1 MIYTVTLNPS
11 LDYVMMS
18 NIEKGSINRSEEEEY
33 FAGGK
38 GINVSI
44 MLKNL
49 GIENKALGFL
59 AGFTGKEAERILN
72 SKGVDNNFIYIDEGF
87 TRINVKIKNTEG
99 ETEINAC
106 GPYIKKQYIDMLLD
120 LIGCM
125 KKDDIIVM
133 SGSEPASGEESIYRL
148 MAKTAFDCG
157 IKFIADTTGKN
168 LKEVIKYKPFLV
180 KPNKAELEQYFGK
193 KAESR
198 EEIINLELRLKN
210 EGAENVIVS
219 NGKEGAFLLSEN
231 GKIYYAEAPEG
242 KVINTVGSGDS
253 MVAGFIAGM
262 INCKNEKDAFKLAV
276 SAGSATAFSK
286 GIGEKEKVY
295 EIYKSM
301 KLQGVVL

>member
-11 LDYVMMS
+11 LDYVTES
-18 NIEKGSINRSEEEEY
+18 SIEKNCLNRSKREEY

-38 GINVSI
+38 GINVSL

-49 GIENKALGFL
+49 GMESKALGFL
-59 AGFTGKEAERILN
+59 AGFTGNETERILN
-72 SKGVDNNFIYIDEGF
+72 EKGVGNNFIYLDEGF

-106 GPYIKKQYIDMLLD
+106 GPYIKKPYIDMLLD

-125 KKDDIIVM
+125 KKTDIIVM
-133 SGSEPASGEESIYRL
+133 SGSEPKSDEESIYKA
-148 MAKTAFDCG
+148 MAEKAFDCG

-168 LKEVIKYKPFLV
+168 LKEVIKYKPLLI
-180 KPNKAELEQYFGK
+180 KPNRKETEEYFGK

-198 EEIINLELRLKN
+198 EEIINMALKLQK
-210 EGAENVIVS
+210 EGAERVIVS
-219 NGKEGAFLLSEN
+219 DGAEGAVFIGKEG
-231 GKIYYAEAPEG
+231 KIYCTKAPEG

-253 MVAGFIAGM
+253 MIAGYIYGM
-262 INCKNEKDAFKLAV
+262 VRHKDEREAFKLAV

-295 EIYKSM
+295 EIYKSI